1 MLREKDVFNIDD
13 VELAVLEANGKL
25 TVYKKP
31 QKTAVTAEDLGIA
44 KTKKGLAYPII
55 VDGSVSE
62 EVLSYLKKDMT
73 WLESQ
78 LQAKGL
84 RAKDIFFASGDRIA
98 GFIFRTPHLVPSR
111 RYGIKDTGLA
121 TDSNQKGA
129 APSWKP
135 EQNRESSCTAS
146 TI

>member
-25 TVYKKP
+25 TVYKKT

-62 EVLSYLKKDMT
+62 EVLSYLKRDMT

-84 RAKDIFFASGDRIA
+84 RAKDIFFCLVDEDCRLHISHPASGPIPAIR
-98 GFIFRTPHLVPSR
+98 H
-111 RYGIKDTGLA
+111 
-121 TDSNQKGA
+121 
-129 APSWKP
+129 
-135 EQNRESSCTAS
+135 
-146 TI
+146 

>member
-1 MLREKDVFNIDD
+1 MDYLRADRRRAPGQMVKRNLRKGRYSVDIILQMLREKDVFNIDD

-84 RAKDIFFASGDRIA
+84 RAKDIFFASVDEDCRLHIS
-98 GFIFRTPHLVPSR
+98 HPSSGPIPAIR
-111 RYGIKDTGLA
+111 H
-121 TDSNQKGA
+121 
-129 APSWKP
+129 
-135 EQNRESSCTAS
+135 
-146 TI
+146 